1 MDKDLAKSI
10 VEQSDGA
17 ITQAYKDVVQPSAKP
32 LGEILAL
39 FPRTL
44 RLAFIGWEKW
54 LTNRE
59 ESLRLTAE
67 AIEEKVKQ
75 IPEEKIVEPE
85 SYIAIPA
92 IQQISYCQNN
102 ADLRNLYAN
111 LLVSSM
117 NSDKKWLVHPAFVDI
132 IKQLTPD
139 EARIINCVGSFKN
152 NFLPLIDVKGVLKG
166 NNSKG
171 HQLLVTNFTT
181 LGFDVIENKENICS
195 YVDNLVR
202 LNLFEIPPTY
212 HLTNERLYDSLEQ
225 SPILA
230 QLTKPYSASYNLSF
244 SHKILVISNLGLQ
257 FKRVCCSG
265 IE

>member
-1 MDKDLAKSI
+1 MDKELTKALVAKT
-10 VEQSDGA
+10 DGVA
-17 ITQAYKDVVQPSAKP
+17 SQIYQDALQPSVKP
-32 LGEILAL
+32 LGEILSL

-44 RLAFIGWEKW
+44 KLAFSGWEKW

-67 AIEEKVKQ
+67 AIEEKVKL

-92 IQQISYCQNN
+92 IQQLSYCQNN
-102 ADLRNLYAN
+102 ASLRDLYAN

-117 NSDKKWLVHPAFVDI
+117 NIDKKWMVHPAFVDI

-139 EARIINCVGSFKN
+139 EARIINTVEDFKN
-152 NFLPLIDVKGVLKG
+152 NFLPLIDVKGVIKG
-166 NNSKG
+166 DQTEG

-181 LGFDVIENKENICS
+181 VGFEVIEKKENICS
-195 YVDNLVR
+195 YIDNLVR

-212 HLTNERLYDSLEQ
+212 HLTNEQLYDELKT
-225 SPILA
+225 SPVLDK
-230 QLTKPYSASYNLSF
+230 LTKPYQLKFDLSYN
-244 SHKILVISNLGLQ
+244 HKILVISNLGLQ
-257 FKRVCCSG
+257 FKRVCCL
-265 IE
+265 